1 MTRTAAAARTRP
13 GARAPFRRTALVAGV
28 LYLLTFV
35 SSIPAVALIAPV
47 LNDPGYVIGAG
58 SDGQVLAGCLLD
70 IVNALACIGTA
81 VALFPV
87 VKRQHEGLA
96 LGFVTSRM
104 LEAAVILI
112 GVVCLLAI
120 VTLRQTVAHASGAD
134 HASLVSASAA
144 LVAARNWTFLLGPSL
159 MPAFNALLLG
169 SLLFWSGLVP
179 RIIPLVGLIGAPLL
193 LAADLARYFGVVDSV
208 SVVVGLATL
217 PIFLWE
223 LAVGLWLAIKGF
235 RPSPLLAR
243 P

>member
-1 MTRTAAAARTRP
+1 MSRTAARTRQ
-13 GARAPFRRTALVAGV
+13 GYRAPFRRTALVAGV
-28 LYLLTFV
+28 LYLLTFA

-47 LNDPGYVIGAG
+47 LNDPRYVVGAG

-70 IVNALACIGTA
+70 VVNALACIGTA

-87 VKRQHEGLA
+87 VRRQNESLA
-96 LGFVTSRM
+96 LGFVTARM

-120 VTLRQTVAHASGAD
+120 VTLRQTDGHAAGAGR
-134 HASLVSASAA
+134 ASLLAAGAA
-144 LVAARNWTFLLGPSL
+144 LVAIRNWTFLLGPSL

-169 SLLFWSGLVP
+169 SLLFRSGLVP

-193 LAADLARYFGVVDSV
+193 LAADLARYFGAIDPV
-208 SVVVGLATL
+208 SVLAGIGTL

-223 LAVGLWLAIKGF
+223 LAVGLWLAVKGF
-235 RPSPLLAR
+235 RPSPILAR